1 MNNVR
6 IYTSSERRVTAS
18 AEIFAAALLTP
29 SNTQHANSVAIAPQ
43 LPAQVT
49 SPIAISPSTSLPP
62 HKEHRLVGT
71 ITSFANAVVQQ
82 LPGSHVSTHD
92 SRLSVDTYTSSP
104 QSAIFTTSLQT
115 SDAVNGSPAGGSNF
129 STLSGALRQDIENTT
144 TALQLIIRKD
154 LLDDSNAAKDLMDEV
169 KKRLKILLRPGEP
182 ERRPQLTWP
191 KSLKK
196 EPVEVVAVR
205 FPCAPA

>member
-1 MNNVR
+1 VR

-18 AEIFAAALLTP
+18 AEIFVAALLTP
-29 SNTQHANSVAIAPQ
+29 SNTQHANSVAIAP
-43 LPAQVT
+43 LPPAQVT
-49 SPIAISPSTSLPP
+49 SPIAMSPSSLSP

-71 ITSFANAVVQQ
+71 LTSFANAVVHQ

-92 SRLSVDTYTSSP
+92 SRMSIDTYTSSP
-104 QSAIFTTSLQT
+104 QSAIFTTALQT
-115 SDAVNGSPAGGSNF
+115 SDLVHASPGGGSNH
-129 STLSGALRQDIENTT
+129 STLPKQDIEKETPP

-182 ERRPQLTWP
+182 ARRPQLTWP

-196 EPVEVVAVR
+196 EPVEVVGVR
-205 FPCAPA
+205 FPCPCA